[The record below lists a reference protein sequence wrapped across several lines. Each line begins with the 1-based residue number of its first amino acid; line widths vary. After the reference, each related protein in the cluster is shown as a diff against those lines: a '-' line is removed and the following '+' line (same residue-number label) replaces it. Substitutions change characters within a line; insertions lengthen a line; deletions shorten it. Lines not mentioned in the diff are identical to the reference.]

1 MSPPLPAVFP
11 LARLTPS
18 PSVFAEPEGI
28 AEIKYRR
35 DKVLATMERLD
46 ENYARLKAESKDAAR
61 SAEDRAKSAEQL
73 KARETSLYPTFLQI
87 AHLYAD
93 LHE

>member
-1 MSPPLPAVFP
+1 
-11 LARLTPS
+11 
-18 PSVFAEPEGI
+18 
-28 AEIKYRR
+28 
-35 DKVLATMERLD
+35 MERLD
-46 ENYARLKAESKDAAR
+46 EKYARLKAESKDAAR